1 MRPFESCR
9 PLTLLFAAAL
19 TLLPL
24 HATSFASGV
33 TVTNV
38 TKLPSTSLAA
48 RGRGPCIQAVGYYFV
63 PGGCEP
69 SCYLYCTDPCS
80 EVDWFD
86 AYCQMSYGPCK
97 RKMTALADYMCRDC
111 SCTWPYGGC
120 ADLGL
125 YESGTFDV
133 VTCN

>member
-1 MRPFESCR
+1 MRPFEFCR
-9 PLTLLFAAAL
+9 PLTLVFAAAL

-24 HATSFASGV
+24 HSTASANGV
-33 TVTNV
+33 ISVHKMSNI
-38 TKLPSTSLAA
+38 KNIAW
-48 RGRGPCIQAVGYYFV
+48 RRGPCIQATGTYFV

-80 EVDWFD
+80 EVDWTD
-86 AYCQMSYGPCK
+86 GVCQNYYGPCS
-97 RKMTALADYMCRDC
+97 RTMASLAFYMCRDC

-125 YESGTFDV
+125 YESGSADV
-133 VTCN
+133 VICH